1 VPAPSLRLLGRW
13 YILDMNISAT
23 PSGFRFEVMVTHIGA
38 GAGAGAGAG
47 TGAGLGA
54 GAVVFG

>member
-38 GAGAGAGAG
+38 GAGAGAG
-47 TGAGLGA
+47 LGA